1 VLAIKKS
8 PSLRQS
14 AFTAG
19 GDTVRLTLSRR
30 TFFQNINQSI
40 GTKMQSTFDE
50 RNWLAWLVKVR
61 ILILTF
67 LLVIQLAVA
76 ELTPTVLPLRLF
88 VSTIVLWF
96 SLSLFYVVLLSFWQ
110 EHRLQATLQ
119 ILTDL
124 VLVSLVVHETGGWDS
139 SLNFLYPLVIIVASI
154 LLPRVWAYLV
164 AALAFILYGTVLD
177 LNFYGVVRSY
187 CTTHPGLKALQ
198 AIIFVNLFAYLAVS
212 YLAGLLAAKLR
223 QARVQ
228 LKDASGALE
237 SLQVLHENIIQSIS
251 SGLITTGLDGRI
263 TLVNSAAQKLLDRTP
278 DRLLGTPVAKLFLDP
293 LPNADSQQT
302 HGEVRFEVSSD
313 KANPFRKTFRV
324 RVAQLNVPERGALG
338 YVYAFDDL
346 TEIRRLER
354 EVRMQDRLA
363 AVGRLA
369 AAIAHEIRNPLT
381 SIAGS
386 VSMLSGIPEMNQEHR
401 QLLDIVT
408 RESQRLN
415 GIITDFL
422 AYSRGKQY
430 HFDKV
435 DLVPL
440 LEDTLTLVR
449 HRMTAENTGIT
460 VESNLAVREALA
472 IADGDRL
479 KQVFWNF
486 SENAVRAM
494 RDGGTLKVAI
504 ERIGDDWQISFADTG
519 SGMTPQQTE
528 KIFEPF
534 QSSFEGGTGLGLAV
548 VYQIV
553 QAHEGKVWA
562 RSRPGQGTTFVLKL
576 RRLDAD
582 RHAAQP
588 ATELNSGASES
599 RVRPLAA
606 LAASAAEGRPR
617 G

>member
-1 VLAIKKS
+1 LFRI
-8 PSLRQS
+8 
-14 AFTAG
+14 
-19 GDTVRLTLSRR
+19 
-30 TFFQNINQSI
+30 I
-40 GTKMQSTFDE
+40 GISMQSTFDE

-67 LLVIQLAVA
+67 LLAIQLAVA
-76 ELTPTVLPLRLF
+76 HLTPTALPLRLF
-88 VSTIVLWF
+88 VGTIFLWF
-96 SLSLFYVVLLSFWQ
+96 GLSVFYAMLLSFWQ
-110 EHRLQATLQ
+110 EHRLQAALQ
-119 ILTDL
+119 VLTDL
-124 VLVSLVVHETGGWDS
+124 VFVSLVVDQTGGWDS

-154 LLPRVWAYLV
+154 LLRRVWAHLV
-164 AALAFILYGTVLD
+164 AALAFILYGTVLE
-177 LNFYGVVRSY
+177 LNYYGIVRSY
-187 CTTHPGLKALQ
+187 CTTHPGLKTLQ
-198 AIIFVNLFAYLAVS
+198 AIIFVNLFAYLAVA
-212 YLAGLLAAKLR
+212 YLAGLLTTKLR

-237 SLQVLHENIIQSIS
+237 SLQILHENIIQSIS
-251 SGLITTGLDGRI
+251 SGLITTGLDGHI
-263 TLVNSAAQKLLDRTP
+263 TLANSAALKLLECTP
-278 DRLLGTPVAKLFLDP
+278 DQLLGTPVTKLFLDA
-293 LPNADSQQT
+293 LPNAESQQT
-302 HGEVRFEVSSD
+302 HAEVRFD
-313 KANPFRKTFRV
+313 TANSFRKTLRV
-324 RVAQLNVPERGALG
+324 RVATLNVPDQQPIG
-338 YVYAFDDL
+338 YVYALDDL

-386 VSMLSGIPEMNQEHR
+386 VSMLSGIPELSPEHR

-430 HFDKV
+430 RFERA

-440 LEDTLTLVR
+440 LEDTLTLMR
-449 HRMTAENTGIT
+449 HNMTAENTGIII
-460 VESNLAVREALA
+460 ESQFDVREAWTLA
-472 IADGDRL
+472 DADRI

-486 SENAVRAM
+486 GSNAVRAM
-494 RDGGTLKVAI
+494 KNGGTLRVGI
-504 ERIGDDWQISFADTG
+504 ERLGDDWQISFADTG
-519 SGMTPQQTE
+519 TGMTPQQTE

-562 RSRPGQGTTFVLKL
+562 RSKPGKGTTFILRL
-576 RRLDAD
+576 RRLDAE
-582 RHAAQP
+582 RQRSTTSSAGTSTVSALP
-588 ATELNSGASES
+588 A
-599 RVRPLAA
+599 PLQ
-606 LAASAAEGRPR
+606 LAVAAAEGRRR